1 MEGILIIGA
10 LWVSWWFG
18 KNMGKDEIYNTR
30 IKNEDGSSQW
40 LVPRHPVPEKS
51 KIEVDGHY

>member
-18 KNMGKDEIYNTR
+18 KNMGKDEIYNTI

-40 LVPRHPVPEKS
+40 LVPRHLVPEKS
-51 KIEVDGHY
+51 RIEVDGHY